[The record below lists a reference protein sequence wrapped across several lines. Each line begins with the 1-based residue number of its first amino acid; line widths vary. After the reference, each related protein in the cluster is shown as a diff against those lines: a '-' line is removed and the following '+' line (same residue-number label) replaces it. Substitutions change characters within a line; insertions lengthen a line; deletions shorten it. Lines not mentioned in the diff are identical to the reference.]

1 MGAGAEF
8 DLSQTVDVSYTWKC
22 NPLKN
27 RCEDT
32 YSVTW
37 HGWLIFI
44 ALMVVC
50 LAKDVICGLKM
61 VNLSGK
67 RRHSHGL
74 RLRLF
79 SGGVILWGIS
89 MYTVFASAIYIKA
102 TATSDTELVT
112 DAAII
117 IFIMEFDEKLF
128 ELIQAHASCWM
139 DGVLGAN
146 KQERDEDNQDE
157 EKAEKVDKE
166 QGEDSSLTLLK
177 SKVEKL
183 EGQVEMLCN
192 KLQDYEEQDI
202 EKGEEDHGE
211 EE

>member
-1 MGAGAEF
+1 MG
-8 DLSQTVDVSYTWKC
+8 
-22 NPLKN
+22 
-27 RCEDT
+27 
-32 YSVTW
+32 
-37 HGWLIFI
+37 
-44 ALMVVC
+44 
-50 LAKDVICGLKM
+50 

-117 IFIMEFDEKLF
+117 IFIMEFDEQLF
-128 ELIQAHASCWM
+128 ELIQAHASRWV
-139 DGVLGAN
+139 DGVFGADKEEREED
-146 KQERDEDNQDE
+146 KQDKNEAEKNGEKGHENEE
-157 EKAEKVDKE
+157 EKEEEKVEKVDKE
-166 QGEDSSLTLLK
+166 QDEGSSLTLLK